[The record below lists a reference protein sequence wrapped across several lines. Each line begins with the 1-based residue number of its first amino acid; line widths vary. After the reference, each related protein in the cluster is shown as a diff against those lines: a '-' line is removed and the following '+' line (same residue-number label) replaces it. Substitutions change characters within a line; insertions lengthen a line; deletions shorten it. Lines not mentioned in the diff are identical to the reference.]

1 MNKIILI
8 FIIYLI
14 ITQINLLSLINCSY
28 EIKSD
33 IPDYDQPQLFVST
46 HDYEHID
53 LFVLIN
59 EFIKYGVKVTIIAAN
74 EIWNHIL
81 YYYLLFIGVF
91 HIDFI
96 FVTENTVQKMI
107 DVLKNDEHVLIYLYR
122 NNTST
127 GIYHTVK
134 ENNVPITLCQIKSE
148 HKPTN
153 YDEGESV
160 YTIFTENIG
169 KEYTLSYENYN
180 YSTNQRP
187 DNFIQDIKNNLY
199 TI

>member
-1 MNKIILI
+1 M
-8 FIIYLI
+8 IYLI
-14 ITQINLLSLINCSY
+14 VTQINLLSLINCSY
-28 EIKSD
+28 EIKGD
-33 IPDYDQPQLFVST
+33 IPDYNKSQLFVST

-53 LFVLIN
+53 LFILIN
-59 EFIKYGVKVTIIAAN
+59 EIIKYGVKITIIAAN

-107 DVLKNDEHVLIYLYR
+107 DVLKKDEHVLIYLYR
-122 NNTST
+122 NNNST

-134 ENNVPITLCQIKSE
+134 GNNVPITLCQIKSE

-153 YDEGESV
+153 YDEDDSKI
-160 YTIFTENIG
+160 TPNSIRI
-169 KEYTLSYENYN
+169 
-180 YSTNQRP
+180 P
-187 DNFIQDIKNNLY
+187 
-199 TI
+199 